1 MTVTSLLDRPMYGM
15 SQVDRLLSLRSG
27 TAVRWI
33 DGYTRNGHQYP
44 PIVRPLRT
52 CSLIATWGEFV
63 ETRLLS
69 EYRNLGVPMTR
80 LREVVQRL
88 RTELQLDYPLANI
101 KPFVIGRELVAAVQD
116 EVDLEPELRLV
127 VLRTRQYVLTPSAQQ
142 FYDAVDWDP
151 DSGTATSFAP
161 SKKTPRVEINPLIA
175 FGEPAVEAV
184 RTSTVAEEY
193 RAGETIDGISRS
205 YGLAVEEVED
215 ALRFEQ
221 LVQSAA

>member
-1 MTVTSLLDRPMYGM
+1 MNVTSILDRPMYGM

-33 DGYTRNGHQYP
+33 DGYTRSGHQYP
-44 PIVRPLRT
+44 PIVRPQRT
-52 CSLIATWGEFV
+52 RSQIATWGEFV

-69 EYRNLGVPMTR
+69 EYRNLGVPMIR

-88 RTELQLDYPLANI
+88 RTELQLDYPLANV
-101 KPFVIGRELVAAVQD
+101 KPFVMGRELVATVQE

-142 FYDAVDWDP
+142 FYDAVSWDSE
-151 DSGTATSFAP
+151 SGTATSFAP
-161 SKKTPRVEINPLIA
+161 SKDAPRVAINPLIA

-193 RAGETIDGISRS
+193 RAGETVDGISRS
-205 YGLAVEEVED
+205 YGLAVGEIED